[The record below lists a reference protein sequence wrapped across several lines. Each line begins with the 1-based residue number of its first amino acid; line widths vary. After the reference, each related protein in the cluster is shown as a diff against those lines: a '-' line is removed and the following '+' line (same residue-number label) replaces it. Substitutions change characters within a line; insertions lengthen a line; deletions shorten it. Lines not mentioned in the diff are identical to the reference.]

1 MPTYLIKLTENLIRT
16 KYNMKKSFTDQDEII
31 ATLKKSQMF
40 AGISDK
46 GLLEISS
53 FFNMVDFKNDQ
64 FIFME
69 GDPSDWLYVVSTKKI
84 KMIKHSES
92 GKDVIVEIKS
102 PGELFC
108 CAAVLDN
115 KPYPESAQ
123 SKGASSAIKIRR
135 RDLIKLID
143 MFPVLKAGITNY
155 LNEKLTDA
163 YDMLQHL
170 STEIVEKR
178 IASVLLKLSEKAGI
192 DDSDFR
198 KINFPLTRKEI
209 AEMVG
214 SSTETCIR
222 TMSKLQKQ
230 GIVKS
235 SKGSILINEE
245 ALTKF
250 MEQ

>member
-1 MPTYLIKLTENLIRT
+1 
-16 KYNMKKSFTDQDEII
+16 
-31 ATLKKSQMF
+31 MF
-40 AGISDK
+40 SGINDD
-46 GLLEISS
+46 GLSEISS
-53 FFNMVDFKNDQ
+53 FFKVVDFKNDQ

-69 GDPSDWLYVVSTKKI
+69 GDPSDWLYIVSTNKV

-92 GKDVIVEIKS
+92 GKDTIVEIKS
-102 PGELFC
+102 PGEIFC
-108 CAAVLDN
+108 CATVLDN

-123 SKGASSAIKIRR
+123 SKGASSTINIRR
-135 RDLIKLID
+135 RDLLKLID
-143 MFPVLKAGITNY
+143 RYPVLKAAIANY

-170 STEIVEKR
+170 STEIVERR

-198 KINFPLTRKEI
+198 KIDFPLTRKEI

-235 SKGSILINEE
+235 SKGSISVNEE
-245 ALTKF
+245 ALIRF
-250 MEQ
+250 LEQ

>member
-1 MPTYLIKLTENLIRT
+1 
-16 KYNMKKSFTDQDEII
+16 MKKPSKDRDKII
-31 ATLKKSQMF
+31 ATLGKSKMF
-40 AGISDK
+40 SGINDD
-46 GLLEISS
+46 GLSEISS
-53 FFNMVDFKNDQ
+53 FFKVVDFKNDQ

-69 GDPSDWLYVVSTKKI
+69 GDPSDWLYIVSTNKV

-92 GKDVIVEIKS
+92 GKDTIVEIKS
-102 PGELFC
+102 PGEIFC
-108 CAAVLDN
+108 CATVLDN

-123 SKGASSAIKIRR
+123 SKGASSTINIRR
-135 RDLIKLID
+135 RDLLKLID
-143 MFPVLKAGITNY
+143 RYPVLKAAIANY

-170 STEIVEKR
+170 STEIVERR

-198 KINFPLTRKEI
+198 KIDFPLTRKEI

-235 SKGSILINEE
+235 SKGSISVNEE
-245 ALTKF
+245 ALIRF
-250 MEQ
+250 LEQ

>member
-1 MPTYLIKLTENLIRT
+1 
-16 KYNMKKSFTDQDEII
+16 MKKSLADQDEIVD
-31 ATLKKSQMF
+31 TLRKSKMF
-40 AGISDK
+40 SGISND
-46 GLLEISS
+46 GLIEIST
-53 FFNMVDFKNDQ
+53 FFRKVNFKNDQ

-69 GDPSDWLYVVSTKKI
+69 GDPSDWLYVVSTNKV
-84 KMIKHSES
+84 KMIKHSDS
-92 GKDVIVEIKS
+92 GKDVIVEMKS

-108 CAAVLDN
+108 CAAVLDK

-135 RDLIKLID
+135 SDLIKLID
-143 MFPVLKAGITNY
+143 MFPVLKAGIANY

-163 YDMLQHL
+163 YDMLQHI
-170 STEIVEKR
+170 STELVERR
-178 IASVLLKLSEKAGI
+178 IAAILLKLSEKVGV
-192 DDSDFR
+192 DNSDYR
-198 KINFPLTRKEI
+198 KINFSLTRKEI

-222 TMSKLQKQ
+222 TMSKFQKQ

-235 SKGSILINEE
+235 LKGSMLVNEE
-245 ALTKF
+245 ALTRF

>member
-1 MPTYLIKLTENLIRT
+1 
-16 KYNMKKSFTDQDEII
+16 MKKPLADLDDIVD
-31 ATLKKSQMF
+31 TLKKSEMF
-40 AGISDK
+40 SGISNE
-46 GLLEISS
+46 GLLEISP
-53 FFNMVDFKNDQ
+53 FFRKVNFKNDQ

-69 GDPSDWLYVVSTKKI
+69 GDPSDWLYVVSTNKV
-84 KMIKHSES
+84 KMIKHSDS
-92 GKDVIVEIKS
+92 GKDVIVEMKS

-108 CAAVLDN
+108 CAAVLDK

-135 RDLIKLID
+135 IDLIKLID
-143 MFPVLKAGITNY
+143 MFPVLKAGIANY

-163 YDMLQHL
+163 YDMLQHI
-170 STEIVEKR
+170 STELVERR
-178 IASVLLKLSEKAGI
+178 IAAILLKLSEKVGV
-192 DDSDFR
+192 DDSDYR
-198 KINFPLTRKEI
+198 KINFSLTRKEI

-222 TMSKLQKQ
+222 TMSKFQKQ

-235 SKGSILINEE
+235 SKGSILVNEE
-245 ALTKF
+245 ALTRF

>member
-1 MPTYLIKLTENLIRT
+1 MR
-16 KYNMKKSFTDQDEII
+16 KSSTDQNEIV
-31 ATLKKSQMF
+31 ATLKKSKMF
-40 AGISDK
+40 SAINDK

-53 FFNMVDFKNDQ
+53 FFNKVDFKNDQ

-69 GDPSDWLYVVSTKKI
+69 GDPSDWLYVVSTNKV

-92 GKDVIVEIKS
+92 GRDVIVEMKS

-123 SKGASSAIKIRR
+123 SKGTTSAIKIRR
-135 RDLIKLID
+135 GDLIKLID
-143 MFPVLKAGITNY
+143 MFPVLKAGIADY

-163 YDMLQHL
+163 YDMLQQL
-170 STEIVEKR
+170 STEIVERR

-192 DDSDFR
+192 DDSEFR
-198 KINFPLTRKEI
+198 KIDFPLTRKEI

-222 TMSKLQKQ
+222 TMSKFQKQ

-235 SKGSILINEE
+235 SKGSILVNEE
-245 ALTKF
+245 ALTRF
-250 MEQ
+250 MDQ

>member
-1 MPTYLIKLTENLIRT
+1 
-16 KYNMKKSFTDQDEII
+16 MKKPLADLDDIVD
-31 ATLKKSQMF
+31 TLKKSEMF
-40 AGISDK
+40 SGISNE
-46 GLLEISS
+46 GLLEISH
-53 FFNMVDFKNDQ
+53 FFRKVNFKNDQ

-69 GDPSDWLYVVSTKKI
+69 GDPSDWLYVVSTNKV
-84 KMIKHSES
+84 KMIKHSDS
-92 GKDVIVEIKS
+92 GKDVIVEMKS

-108 CAAVLDN
+108 CAAVLDK

-135 RDLIKLID
+135 IDLIKLID
-143 MFPVLKAGITNY
+143 MFPVLKAGIANY

-163 YDMLQHL
+163 YDMLQHI
-170 STEIVEKR
+170 STELVERR
-178 IASVLLKLSEKAGI
+178 IAAILLKLSEKVGV
-192 DDSDFR
+192 DNSDYR
-198 KINFPLTRKEI
+198 KINFSLTRREI

-222 TMSKLQKQ
+222 TMSKFQKQ

-235 SKGSILINEE
+235 LKGSILVNEE
-245 ALTKF
+245 ALTRF

>member
-1 MPTYLIKLTENLIRT
+1 
-16 KYNMKKSFTDQDEII
+16 MKKPSSDRNDIV
-31 ATLKKSQMF
+31 ATLKKSKLF
-40 AGISDK
+40 SGINDE

-53 FFNMVDFKNDQ
+53 FFSKVDFKNDQ

-69 GDPSDWLYVVSTKKI
+69 GAPSDWLYVVSKNKV

-92 GKDVIVEIKS
+92 GKDTIVEMKS
-102 PGELFC
+102 PGEIFC
-108 CAAVLDN
+108 CATVLDN

-135 RDLIKLID
+135 RDLLKLID
-143 MFPVLKAGITNY
+143 RYPVLKASIANY

-163 YDMLQHL
+163 YDMLQQL
-170 STEIVEKR
+170 STEIVERR
-178 IASVLLKLSEKAGI
+178 IAAVLLKLSEKAGV
-192 DDSDFR
+192 DDNDFR
-198 KINFPLTRKEI
+198 KIDFSLTRKEI

-222 TMSKLQKQ
+222 AMSRFQKM

-235 SKGSILINEE
+235 AKSIIMVNEE
-245 ALTKF
+245 AVTRFL
-250 MEQ
+250 EQ